1 MAKWNGNIIS
11 KNARYRTQTVNQAR
25 GIYNLDEQ
33 LMHKG
38 NTNWPMPATG
48 LGDDA
53 GFGLAI

>member
-53 GFGLAI
+53 G